1 MSVGHG
7 ESAVRQ
13 YIENTPDGT
22 EIPDESFT
30 KRHRGVVAFTIALL
44 PVVFAISRLEG
55 VESITGAELPAIPL
69 THSLVGTGLV
79 LGVLVV
85 AALPQMP
92 RRVRSSLASI
102 GFMLNASVL
111 AYFTGGFIEAHFL
124 YFVGVG
130 VVALYEDW
138 IPFVITIGY
147 VAVQH
152 SVFGLI
158 EWFTVYNHPAAMAN
172 PIVWGSIHALG
183 VLMLATTITFLWQSL
198 AIQRQQARQKVQEKL
213 EEVEEAREVAEE
225 SKELAET
232 KQQEAAQQKE
242 RMVELNEE
250 LEATAAEYQSVMGK
264 CADGDF
270 TCRLDESVN
279 NDAMAEIATTF
290 NEMMAELEET
300 FGTIRTFA
308 NDVANASEEVT
319 VGTKETQKASEQVT
333 DSVQAISADAELQSE
348 NLHEV
353 GSEMQSLSGT
363 VEEIASS
370 ASEIAKKSDQTADI
384 GQEGQAA
391 AADAM
396 DEMDQIKRKSEETV
410 DEVGS
415 LADEIEEVGEI
426 VDLITEIAEQT
437 NILALNASIEA
448 ARAGDAGE
456 GFAVVADEIKQLASE
471 TGDATDEIE
480 ARIQSI
486 QTTSSGAVADIEDM
500 SDRISSGSD
509 TIADALD
516 ALDEIATN
524 VDESN
529 QSIQEISA
537 VTNDQAASTEEV
549 ASMVDEVTEAA
560 QQVSNE
566 SDNVSAAAEEQ
577 TSSMTEVAQHAETL
591 ADEADEL
598 QRELAQFT
606 IDSESD
612 PAADAGQSEG
622 STSGVASSGT
632 TSAPTEKRRNGDIST
647 GNGTTDSNGSGQ
659 GVSFTDGGGSTG
671 PGSDRR

>member
-1 MSVGHG
+1 MSAGQG
-7 ESAVRQ
+7 RSAVER
-13 YIENTPDGT
+13 YIENTPNGT

-30 KRHRGVVAFTIALL
+30 KRHRGILSFTTALL
-44 PVVFAISRLEG
+44 PVVFVISRMQG

-69 THSLVGTGLV
+69 LHSLVGVGLV
-79 LGVLVV
+79 AGLLVV

-92 RRVRSSLASI
+92 RRGRSSLASVA
-102 GFMLNASVL
+102 FMINASVL

-138 IPFVITIGY
+138 VPFGITIGY

-158 EWFTVYNHPAAMAN
+158 EWFAVYNHPAAMAN
-172 PIVWGSIHALG
+172 PVVWGSIHGIG
-183 VLMLATTITFLWQSL
+183 VLMLAAAITFLWQSL
-198 AIQRQQARQKVQEKL
+198 AIQRRQAREKIQEKL
-213 EEVEEAREVAEE
+213 EEAEEAR
-225 SKELAET
+225 ELAET

-242 RMVELNEE
+242 RMSALNEE
-250 LEATAAEYQSVMGK
+250 LEATAEEYQSVMVN
-264 CADGDF
+264 CADGDL
-270 TCRLDESVN
+270 TRRLDESVDN
-279 NDAMAEIATTF
+279 EAMTEIATTF
-290 NEMMAELEET
+290 NDMMAELEET
-300 FGTIRTFA
+300 FGTIRAFA

-319 VGTKETQKASEQVT
+319 VGTKETRRASEQVT

-348 NLHEV
+348 NLREV
-353 GSEMQSLSGT
+353 SSEMQSLSGT

-370 ASEIAKKSDQTADI
+370 ASEIARKSDRTADV
-384 GQEGQAA
+384 GQQGQAA

-396 DEMDQIKRKSEETV
+396 DEMDRIRRKSEETV

-456 GFAVVADEIKQLASE
+456 GFAVVANEIKQLASE
-471 TGDATDEIE
+471 TADATDEIE

-500 SDRISSGSD
+500 SERISSGSD
-509 TIADALD
+509 TIAEALD
-516 ALDEIATN
+516 ALDDIATN

-537 VTNDQAASTEEV
+537 VTDDQAASTEEV
-549 ASMVDEVTEAA
+549 ASMVDQVTEAA
-560 QQVSNE
+560 QQVSGE

-577 TSSMTEVAQHAETL
+577 TSSMAEVAQHAELL
-591 ADEADEL
+591 ATDADDL
-598 QRELAQFT
+598 QQELARFT
-606 IDSESD
+606 IDSGADSSVG
-612 PAADAGQSEG
+612 AGDAGE
-622 STSGVASSGT
+622 SSGAA
-632 TSAPTEKRRNGDIST
+632 SEPTEGRRNGGWETRAAGSD
-647 GNGTTDSNGSGQ
+647 GSGR
-659 GVSFTDGGGSTG
+659 GVSFATDNGV
-671 PGSDRR
+671 PRADSDRL